1 MPDGIDRDKT
11 LVQFAGAESGAE
23 PLTWGQKAIFDD
35 MMESGGQFSMRGMID
50 LPEAGTVA
58 DAAARVHGLL
68 VRHASLR
75 MRLSAGQAARP
86 CQEVAGSGQFSLDI
100 LTFPDDADRADVTRY
115 RDHLYATWPLERFD
129 FQRDWPLRAAVLR
142 HRGACLHLVFALS
155 HLAADGGGILL
166 LHADLLADGTGTVKD
181 PRHPDVLDIARNE
194 QTPQL
199 RQLSGRTMR
208 FWESRLMNIPP
219 QTFGESSGRSS
230 EYRHAR
236 FSSAAA
242 HLAVLAISNRTGTD
256 PSRVTLAIIATAISR
271 ATGVPVLTL
280 KVMVNNRF
288 RPGMADVIAPVAQ
301 NSVITLDVAG
311 ASVDEVVA
319 RTRAATVTAGMR
331 AYYDPDDLN
340 EVTARLDAARGYP
353 ARVTCRINDQRAMIV
368 RPNAE
373 SGPRS
378 SPEQIQR
385 KLEETALTWLG
396 PRENMHE
403 QVLILIES
411 RQDVVSLH
419 MMWDVSCLTDGQ
431 VEALLRGVEVVAVA
445 AAFDHE
451 APTEV
456 YR

>member
-1 MPDGIDRDKT
+1 
-11 LVQFAGAESGAE
+11 
-23 PLTWGQKAIFDD
+23 
-35 MMESGGQFSMRGMID
+35 
-50 LPEAGTVA
+50 
-58 DAAARVHGLL
+58 
-68 VRHASLR
+68 
-75 MRLSAGQAARP
+75 
-86 CQEVAGSGQFSLDI
+86 
-100 LTFPDDADRADVTRY
+100 
-115 RDHLYATWPLERFD
+115 
-129 FQRDWPLRAAVLR
+129 
-142 HRGACLHLVFALS
+142 
-155 HLAADGGGILL
+155 
-166 LHADLLADGTGTVKD
+166 
-181 PRHPDVLDIARNE
+181 
-194 QTPQL
+194 
-199 RQLSGRTMR
+199 
-208 FWESRLMNIPP
+208 MNIPP
-219 QTFGESSGRSS
+219 QTFGGSSGRSS
-230 EYRHAR
+230 EYRQAR

-340 EVTARLDAARGYP
+340 EVTARLDAERGYP
-353 ARVTCRINDQRAMIV
+353 ARVTCRINDQRAMIM

-378 SPEQIQR
+378 SPEQIHR
-385 KLEETALTWLG
+385 KLEETTLTWLG

-403 QVLILIES
+403 QVLILIEN

-419 MMWDVSCLTDGQ
+419 LMWDVSCLTDGQ